1 VSHIPLRKEK
11 DCLNCGAMVHGR
23 YCHICGQ
30 ENVVPK
36 ESFGHLIKHFFY
48 DITHFDGKFFETLKH
63 LITRPGFLTK
73 EYGKGRRAG
82 YLNPIKMYVFTSAF
96 FFLIFFSFMQ
106 PGEIDINSEKLINN
120 KTFAEIEMMDSVSF
134 AKFTAA
140 VNLDDKKQAGPMTRE
155 AFGKYKDSLLQN
167 SGLMFTGKEYKSKK
181 EYDSILALGIKKHNW
196 AERQL
201 IYKQIALNEKYHN
214 NKTEIINAFKNK
226 LLHTLPQLFFISLP
240 FLALL
245 LKLLYIRRKEFYYVN
260 HGIFSVHL
268 YIFLFISFLV
278 LFGISRLNEELHVG
292 VLSFISSVLIFSL
305 FLYEYLA
312 LKNYY
317 RQGWF
322 KTFIKFF
329 LLNILFVFVLSILFI
344 VFTFFSLFNI

>member
-30 ENVVPK
+30 ENIVTK
-36 ESFGHLIKHFFY
+36 ESFGHLVKHFFY
-48 DITHFDGKFFETLKH
+48 DITHFDGKFFETLKD

-96 FFLIFFSFMQ
+96 FFLIFFSFMK
-106 PGEIDINSEKLINN
+106 PGNLEAKSDFPINN
-120 KTFAEIEMMDSVSF
+120 KTFAEIDIMDSVSF
-134 AKFTAA
+134 AKFTTGI
-140 VNLDDKKQAGPMTRE
+140 NLLEKKTARPMTRDE
-155 AFGKYKDSLLQN
+155 FGKYKDSLLQN
-167 SGLMFTGKEYKSKK
+167 RGLMFTEKEYKSKK
-181 EYDSILALGIKKHNW
+181 EYDSMLALGIKKHNW
-196 AERQL
+196 VERQL
-201 IYKQIALNEKYHN
+201 IYKQIELNTKYHN
-214 NKTEIINAFKNK
+214 NKTEIINAFKDK

-278 LFGISRLNEELHVG
+278 LFGISRLNEELHTG
-292 VLSFISSVLIFSL
+292 ILSFISSLLIFSL
-305 FLYEYLA
+305 FIYEYLA

-317 RQGWF
+317 RQGWL
-322 KTFIKFF
+322 KTLIKFF
-329 LLNILFVFVLSILFI
+329 MLNIFFI
-344 VFTFFSLFNI
+344 VILSVLFMIFTFFSLFNI

>member
-11 DCLNCGAMVHGR
+11 DCLNCGVMVHGR

-30 ENVVPK
+30 ENIVPK
-36 ESFGHLIKHFFY
+36 ESFGYLIKHFFY
-48 DITHFDGKFFETLKH
+48 DITHFDGKFFETLKY
-63 LITRPGFLTK
+63 LIIRPGFLTK

-96 FFLIFFSFMQ
+96 FFLIFFSFMK
-106 PGEIDINSEKLINN
+106 PGNLDVKSNFSINQ
-120 KTFAEIEMMDSVSF
+120 KTFAEIDGMDSVSF
-134 AKFTAA
+134 VKFTTAI
-140 VNLDDKKQAGPMTRE
+140 NLADKKIDRPMTRDE
-155 AFGKYKDSLLQN
+155 FGVYKDSLLQN
-167 SGLMFTGKEYKSKK
+167 RGLMFTDMEYKSKK
-181 EYDSILALGIKKHNW
+181 EYDSTLALGIKKHNW
-196 AERQL
+196 VQRQL
-201 IYKQIALNEKYHN
+201 IYKQIGLNEKYHN
-214 NKTEIINAFKNK
+214 NKTEIINAFKDK

-268 YIFLFISFLV
+268 YIFLFISFLF
-278 LFGISRLNEELHVG
+278 LFGISRLNEELN
-292 VLSFISSVLIFSL
+292 LSLLSSVKSLLIFAL
-305 FLYEYLA
+305 FVYEYLA

-322 KTFIKFF
+322 KTFIKFL
-329 LLNILFVFVLSILFI
+329 LLNILFIIVLSVLFI